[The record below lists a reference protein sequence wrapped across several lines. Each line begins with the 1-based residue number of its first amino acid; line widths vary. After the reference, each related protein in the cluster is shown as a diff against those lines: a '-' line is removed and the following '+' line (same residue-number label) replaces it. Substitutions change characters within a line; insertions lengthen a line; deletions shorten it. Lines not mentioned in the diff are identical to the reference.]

1 MGLSFDESNM
11 LTICSIDKNNF
22 TNLNICQEYLM
33 NWFKDADE
41 NEQVYEL
48 SLQLN
53 YASNQSKDII
63 VEYYNLV

>member
-1 MGLSFDESNM
+1 MGLSIDESNM

-22 TNLNICQEYLM
+22 TNLNICHEYLI

-41 NEQVYEL
+41 NEHVYEL

-53 YASNQSKDII
+53 YALNQSKDII